1 MNYLTKHSINTQLVF
16 NSALGIILAEGGKYR
31 GDYIDVDT
39 YVKLG
44 VSKGWVVSEANKTK
58 LTKEPSVPNIKPADV
73 MLAEWY
79 AAKYEQC
86 MTRGI
91 PFELTLSD
99 IKQLQS
105 RKTCYYTG
113 QKVFLT
119 TDSSRQSNR
128 WTLDRIDNHKGYTRD
143 NVVVCAKWVNQLKN
157 EVLENPSSSFRT
169 DLKTLT
175 KIVGKLNK

>member
-1 MNYLTKHSINTQLVF
+1 MNYLTKYSISNQQVF
-16 NSALGIILAEGGKYR
+16 NSALGNIIADGGKYK
-31 GDYIDVDT
+31 GDYIDIDS

-44 VSKGWVVSEANKTK
+44 ICKGWALSESNKVK
-58 LTKEPSVPNIKPADV
+58 LTKESTNGIKPPDV

-86 MTRGI
+86 LTRGI

-99 IKQLQS
+99 IKKLQS
-105 RKTCYYTG
+105 RKTCHYTG
-113 QKVFLT
+113 QKVYLIT
-119 TDSSRQSNR
+119 ESSQQANR
-128 WTLDRIDNHKGYTRD
+128 WTLDRVDNNKGYTKE

-157 EVLENPSSSFRT
+157 EVLENPSSTFRT

-175 KIVGKLNK
+175 KIVNKLNK